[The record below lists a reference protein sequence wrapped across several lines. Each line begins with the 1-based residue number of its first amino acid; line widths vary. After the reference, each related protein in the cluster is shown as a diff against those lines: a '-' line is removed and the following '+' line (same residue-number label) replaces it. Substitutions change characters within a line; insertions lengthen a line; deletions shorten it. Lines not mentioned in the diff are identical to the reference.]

1 MKKPIKLTLVVS
13 AVTLLAACVVD
24 GGTNQT
30 TINTGDYTSYS
41 LVRSPTEATSGSPT
55 TQWFTRYITDTKSSG
70 AFTRAVTYSDNT
82 PKSQS
87 DYNEERQETSYTTT
101 VPITSTGPSTTTC
114 TNSPM
119 VDSPTPPF
127 KVGKTWDIRY
137 TRTCYSPNTS
147 SVRSE
152 RNYGSV
158 VSEEKKSVPA
168 GIFDTAKLQYTRIST
183 NPEGTWESRYTCWTE
198 KETNR
203 TVACDYTSKYTP
215 LGTSQAP
222 SSYSY
227 EQKLQYFNIA
237 TSGQNKPGIARFAGN
252 WTTNWTGSNTGTCY
266 LTAGVTGT
274 ITGTC
279 YPSGDSS
286 TYSATGNVSNDGA
299 INVMISSGVKITGK
313 LNNPLAGAG
322 SWTNA
327 GTSGAWNAQ
336 HN

>member
-55 TQWFTRYITDTKSSG
+55 TQWFTRYITDVKSSG
-70 AFTRAVTYSDNT
+70 AYTTAVTYSDNT
-82 PKSQS
+82 RKYQL
-87 DYNEERQETSYTTT
+87 DYNEELQETSYTTT

-114 TNSPM
+114 INSPM

-127 KVGKTWDIRY
+127 KVGKTWDIRF
-137 TRTCYSPNTS
+137 TRTCYSSNTS

-158 VSEEKKSVPA
+158 ISEEKKSVPA

-183 NPEGTWESRYTCWTE
+183 NSDGTSESRYTCWRE
-198 KETNR
+198 KENNR

-215 LGTSQAP
+215 SGTSQAS

-237 TSGQNKPGIARFAGN
+237 TSSQNKPGIARFAGN
-252 WTTNWTGSNTGTCY
+252 WTAKSSNTDTCY
-266 LTAGVTGT
+266 LTVGVTGT
-274 ITGTC
+274 ITGNC
-279 YPSGDSS
+279 YRSGDSS
-286 TYSATGNVSNDGA
+286 TYSATGNVNNDGI
-299 INVMISSGVKITGK
+299 INAMTSSGTTITGK

-322 SWTNA
+322 SWTNS
-327 GTSGAWNAQ
+327 GTSSSWNAQ
-336 HN
+336 HD